1 MTIQVKGVAETMRE
15 LGKINPSLKRELN
28 KDIRAILKPMLK
40 EINQSIPSSPPLS
53 GMAHNGRTGWP
64 NRKNALIKIDTRKPR
79 RGLND
84 SPRVVPVNLVRITT
98 QGAPVAIADMA
109 GKSGSTVSRREV
121 KYQRPN
127 FGSALPGDPS
137 RFMWKNA
144 EKTIG
149 SVEREMNDTIDR
161 VVREANIELAKV
173 NP

>member
-1 MTIQVKGVAETMRE
+1 M
-15 LGKINPSLKRELN
+15 LN
-28 KDIRAILKPMLK
+28 
-40 EINQSIPSSPPLS
+40 EINKSIPKSPPLS

-109 GKSGSTVSRREV
+109 GKSGSTVSRREA

-127 FGSALPGDPS
+127 FGSALPGEPS

-149 SVEREMNDTIDR
+149 NVEREMNDTIDR
-161 VVREANIELAKV
+161 VVRKANIELAKV